1 MLGRQSAPLVEVPQ
15 STHTRQHLSSPS
27 PTIMM
32 DEFLSCD
39 KKKDNFYD
47 ILGCDPMSSVEQI
60 QAEYKVRALQLH
72 PDKNPDNPEAEGQF
86 QMLQVAKDTL
96 SDPEKRAQYDRWLNS
111 GITIS
116 YDKWCGMKQHMT
128 TTLHWATP
136 NTKERMLEPGTS
148 QVAPPKP
155 GARRSSEQ
163 GLLYSRGKE
172 SVTVSRPTEGWERD
186 SSDVMKK
193 FRNYEI

>member
-128 TTLHWATP
+128 TEGFLSQIIPCIWLPAPSSITLHL
-136 NTKERMLEPGTS
+136 LELNCKCL
-148 QVAPPKP
+148 AP
-155 GARRSSEQ
+155 A
-163 GLLYSRGKE
+163 
-172 SVTVSRPTEGWERD
+172 SVFLFHLWLFQSPVS
-186 SSDVMKK
+186 
-193 FRNYEI
+193 